1 MSTKPP
7 MATRG
12 EAARAVGILGLFAFP
27 SRCVAIRCIPPRSII
42 RDAESRCSVQA
53 SVHCGASRYVARV
66 MVEAN
71 ALSTNLC
78 TTFHIVYRIASC
90 LRGCVSSEKLRYKA
104 SEVL

>member
-1 MSTKPP
+1 
-7 MATRG
+7 
-12 EAARAVGILGLFAFP
+12 
-27 SRCVAIRCIPPRSII
+27 
-42 RDAESRCSVQA
+42 
-53 SVHCGASRYVARV
+53 